1 MTEMLLEKGLDAAP
15 QSHHVPL
22 GRSALLALVRYLY
35 AERYH
40 FVTVTPATHRRF
52 LRRHEGLAARTREEV
67 LGWSLPFIPGSIDPV
82 MERLLGDAGM
92 LDEKPGGLLRSRIRV
107 SSVHKRL
114 FVHSAYPT
122 DAQDAIFLGPDS
134 YRFADLISHEL
145 ALSPLKP
152 GDMVID
158 MGTGSGVGAVTVAD
172 LAPGAR
178 LFMTDI
184 NARAL
189 GTASVNAEAA
199 GHAIAALRG
208 RNLGDFEGKVDLIIA
223 NPPYVID
230 PARRA
235 YRDGGGAHGGEISL
249 EMSRAA
255 VKALAPGGRFIL
267 YTGSAIVGGV
277 DNLKMMLARLAEQAG
292 CEMRYREIDPD
303 VFGEELDLPHY
314 HEVDRIAVVAAVMT
328 ALC

>member
-1 MTEMLLEKGLDAAP
+1 MSEMLLEKGPEAVP
-15 QSHHVPL
+15 QSAVPPL
-22 GRSALLALVRYLY
+22 GGSALLALLRYLH

-40 FVTVTPATHRRF
+40 FVTVTPATHQRF
-52 LRRHEGLAARTREEV
+52 LRRHEGRAARTREDV
-67 LGWSLPFIPGSIDPV
+67 LGWSLPFVPGSIDPV
-82 MERLLGDAGM
+82 MEKLLGEADM
-92 LDEKPGGLLRSRIRV
+92 LDETPAGLLRSRIRV
-107 SSVHKRL
+107 SSVHRRL
-114 FVHSAYPT
+114 FMHSAYPT
-122 DAQDAIFLGPDS
+122 DAQDAVFLGPDS
-134 YRFADLISHEL
+134 YRFADLIDHEL

-152 GDMVID
+152 GDMAID

-172 LAPGAR
+172 LSPGAR

-184 NARAL
+184 NANAL
-189 GTASVNAEAA
+189 ATASINAEAA
-199 GHAIAALRG
+199 GHAIVALPG
-208 RNLGDFEGKVDLIIA
+208 RNLGDFEGKADLAIA

-235 YRDGGGAHGGEISL
+235 YRDGGSAHGGEISL

-277 DNLKMMLARLAEQAG
+277 DNLKTMLARLAEEEG
-292 CEMRYREIDPD
+292 CAMRYREIDPD